1 MFMTTTLAHYQL
13 PVFGTGSTALQTE
26 IGADQRSLLLRPIT
40 SGAER
45 TELPPGFTVQAS
57 EKLTTPMEFKQWMK
71 VLFDYE
77 ASANGRNASASEPAS
92 DPEQQV

>member
-26 IGADQRSLLLRPIT
+26 IGADQRSLLLRPVT
-40 SGAER
+40 QGAER
-45 TELPPGFTVQAS
+45 TELPTANTVQAS

-71 VLFDYE
+71 VLLNYE
-77 ASANGRNASASEPAS
+77 ATANARTSAEAEPQA
-92 DPEQQV
+92 

>member
-13 PVFGTGSTALQTE
+13 PVSGMAATALQTE
-26 IGADQRSLLLRPIT
+26 IGADHRSLLMRPVT

-45 TELPPGFTVQAS
+45 TELPPAFTVQAT
-57 EKLTTPMEFKQWMK
+57 EKLTTPMEFRQWMK

-77 ASANGRNASASEPAS
+77 ASANGRTAAL
-92 DPEQQV
+92 PEAAPEAKA